1 MVGGEMIRRKMGST
15 RLVVKG
21 RYSNWERITLPPQ
34 LVHDM
39 REVGANAHTDKYID
53 EEPPHY
59 VDRLFHIRKFVE
71 AWNYKISTN
80 FIPCCISCLD
90 K

>member
-1 MVGGEMIRRKMGST
+1 MLT
-15 RLVVKG
+15 R
-21 RYSNWERITLPPQ
+21 I
-34 LVHDM
+34 
-39 REVGANAHTDKYID
+39 KYID

-80 FIPCCISCLD
+80 FIPSWIPLLD
-90 K
+90 ESMMTWRHKFDPGWVVLHINPNPFGIK